1 MEGRKCL
8 LLQEAST
15 GLCTPAPGI
24 ADLEQCSGGAT
35 LEVEVFPL
43 SPLAWARQQEPA
55 LELGQ
60 ACRQELACGFGLEQA
75 MAKRRVA
82 GDGYT
87 AEWVEA
93 IGLTAES
100 AEWHVAAVV

>member
-1 MEGRKCL
+1 M
-8 LLQEAST
+8 
-15 GLCTPAPGI
+15 I

-43 SPLAWARQQEPA
+43 SPLAWAQQQEPA

-60 ACRQELACGFGLEQA
+60 ACRQELACGLGLEQA

-82 GDGYT
+82 GGGCT
-87 AEWVEA
+87 AGWVEA
-93 IGLTAES
+93 IELTAES
-100 AEWHVAAVV
+100 AGWHVAAVV